1 MNALRE
7 ALSDYIAVRR
17 ALGSK
22 LQGPAAELSHF
33 LDFLEKDGATFITT
47 ELALCWAQQPVGV
60 RRAYWSQ
67 RLTAVRGFATWLHA
81 FDPRTEIPPKG
92 ILKGYYLRSSP
103 YIFTPEEIDRLMAE
117 IDQRRSPKDLRD
129 LAIRTVLG
137 LLAAT
142 GLRPGEAVA
151 LDAADVDL
159 HDGILSIR
167 NTKFGKSRLVPV
179 DGSTQIEL
187 AAYACQRDQLC
198 RRKPCVAF
206 FIDEGGERLKART
219 VRWVFGNL
227 TRHVGMRAPAQG
239 HKLGKGPRLMDFRHT
254 FATTRLIEWY
264 RRGTDVSRAL
274 PALSTY
280 LGHVSIAH
288 TYWYI
293 EAVPELLLLA
303 TEASSVRQQGGVR

>member
-1 MNALRE
+1 MIALRE

-22 LQGPAAELSHF
+22 LQGPAVELRHF
-33 LDFLEKDGATFITT
+33 LDFLEAEGATFITT
-47 ELALCWAQQPVGV
+47 DRALRWAQQPVGV
-60 RRAYWSQ
+60 RRAYWAQ
-67 RLTAVRGFATWLHA
+67 RLTAVRGFATWLHS

-92 ILKGYYLRSSP
+92 ILSGYYRRSSP
-103 YIFTPEEIDRLMAE
+103 YIFTKEEIDRVMAE
-117 IDQRRSPKDLRD
+117 IDHRRSHKDLRN
-129 LAIRTVLG
+129 LTIRTILG

-142 GLRPGEAVA
+142 GLRPGEAMA

-159 HDGILSIR
+159 QNGILSIR

-179 DGSTQIEL
+179 DESTRIAL
-187 AAYACQRDQLC
+187 SAYIRQRDQLC
-198 RRKPCVAF
+198 NLKRCGAF
-206 FIDEGGERLKART
+206 FIGEGGERLKAGT
-219 VRWVFGNL
+219 VRRVFGNL
-227 TRHVGMRAPAQG
+227 TRNAGLRAPAQG
-239 HKLGKGPRLMDFRHT
+239 CKPDKGPRLMDFRHS

-264 RRGTDVSRAL
+264 RGGVDVSRAL
-274 PALSTY
+274 PTLSTY

-303 TEASSVRQQGGVR
+303 TEASTACQQGGVR